1 MKIKFLGVV
10 VAALAAM
17 GGLSSCSDD
26 NNGVIR
32 LPDFPVVSNGAF
44 LLYQGQMYDK
54 IDGALDFLSYKTSTL
69 SKNVFQSAN
78 GRSLGDTPQCGL
90 VYGSMMY
97 LGMADSNTIE
107 IVDRSTLKSVKQI
120 SLQNS
125 TQGQTPRSMVAW
137 GGKVYIAMF
146 DGYLARLDTLS
157 LKIDASVKVGPNPE
171 IITLHNSRIYVPNSD
186 GMSWNTTGYGKTA
199 SVVTLVPF
207 REVKRI
213 EVPQNPYQF
222 LSTSDHLFL
231 VSKGNYADEKAALYE
246 IPETGEAKFIANAS
260 MACTALGKV
269 YFADPIWGRTDTKF
283 GVYNTTDGKLSDLE
297 IKNVEYPCGM
307 NIDKIADRLIIASHT
322 TENDK
327 PLYTLPGYV
336 CEFDQNGNF
345 IKKYEGSIG
354 PACIF
359 FDME

>member
-1 MKIKFLGVV
+1 MKIKFFG
-10 VAALAAM
+10 AIMALCAVT
-17 GGLSSCSDD
+17 GSLSSCSDD
-26 NNGVIR
+26 NKGIVH

-54 IDGALDFLSYKTSTL
+54 IEGALDFLSYKTSTL
-69 SKNVFQSAN
+69 SKNVFQEAN

-97 LGMADSNTIE
+97 LGMSDSNTIE
-107 IVDRSTLKSVKQI
+107 VVERATMKSLKQI

-125 TQGQTPRSMVAW
+125 TQGQIPRSMVAV

-157 LKIDASVKVGPNPE
+157 LTIDASVKVGPNPE
-171 IITLHNSRIYVPNSD
+171 IITLHNQRIYVPNSD

-199 SVVTLVPF
+199 SVVTLNPF
-207 REVKRI
+207 REEKQI

-222 LSTSDHLFL
+222 ISTNDHLFL
-231 VSKGNYADEKAALYE
+231 ISKGNYVDEKAALYE

-260 MACTALGKV
+260 MGCAYLGNV
-269 YFADPIWGRTDTKF
+269 YYADPIWGRTDTKF
-283 GVYNTTDGKLSDLE
+283 GIYNSGSGQLSDLD
-297 IKNVEYPCGM
+297 IRNIEYPCGM
-307 NIDKIADRLIIASHT
+307 NIDKITGRLIIASHT
-322 TENDK
+322 TEADK

-336 CEFDQNGNF
+336 CEFDENGKF